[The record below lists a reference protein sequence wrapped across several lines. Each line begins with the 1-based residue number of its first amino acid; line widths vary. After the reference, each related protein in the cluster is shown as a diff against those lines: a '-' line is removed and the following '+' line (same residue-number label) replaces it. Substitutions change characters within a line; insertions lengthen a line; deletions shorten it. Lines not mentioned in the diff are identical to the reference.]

1 MGEPLMVYRRESVIN
16 RVGKLRE
23 YLTDL
28 KPYSIMTVNEF
39 KASKTER
46 YAVERI
52 LFLIAE
58 CIIDILDHFLS
69 AKHGVVSEGYEDI
82 IDNAFENG
90 VIGTA
95 IYEKLQG
102 LGGFR
107 NVLAHGYLK
116 IDSAETH
123 SNMVKMTVIMDEVI
137 ARFEEI
143 A

>member
-1 MGEPLMVYRRESVIN
+1 MVYRKESILK
-16 RVGKLRE
+16 RIEKLRE
-23 YLTDL
+23 YSDDL
-28 KPYSIMTVNEF
+28 RPYCSLSINEF

-58 CIIDILDHFLS
+58 CIFDVLDHYLS

-82 IDNAFENG
+82 IDNALENK
-90 VIGTA
+90 VIDSSMHTQL
-95 IYEKLQG
+95 KG

-116 IDSAETH
+116 IDSGETH
-123 SNMVKMTVIMDEVI
+123 ANMAKMILILDGVIR
-137 ARFEEI
+137 RFEEM

>member
-1 MGEPLMVYRRESVIN
+1 MVYRKESVVKRI
-16 RVGKLRE
+16 GKLKE
-23 YLTDL
+23 YMVDL
-28 KPYSIMTVNEF
+28 QPYSTMSAGEF
-39 KASKTER
+39 KTSKTER

-58 CIIDILDHFLS
+58 CIIDVLDHFLS

-82 IDNAFENG
+82 IDNALENS
-90 VIGTA
+90 VIDAGL
-95 IYEKLQG
+95 YEKLKG

-123 SNMVKMTVIMDEVI
+123 SNMVKMTLIMDEVI
-137 ARFEEI
+137 TRFEEI